1 MKLPWTNRARIS
13 EPELETSQPEALP
26 RSEVHRS
33 PGLEAVL
40 KGLARGGAVQILDLG
55 PAISDNVDFFAAFAA
70 RIQIVD
76 ALRESDA
83 ACPASAVLSGLGP
96 GSEGGFHL
104 VLLWDCLNYLS
115 PAEGA
120 ALVESVL
127 PLCRP
132 DARCLAMVATSDTMP
147 AAPTRYRIVD
157 ESHLTYERSTTEMMG
172 APQMTPAAV
181 QALLGGFSIE
191 HAFVLRNGVRE
202 YVAIRDRVGTVA
214 PWLNRSTFGA

>member
-13 EPELETSQPEALP
+13 EPDLETSQPEALP
-26 RSEVHRS
+26 HSEIHRS

-40 KGLARGGAVQILDLG
+40 EGLSREGAIRILDLG
-55 PAISDNVDFFAAFAA
+55 PAVSENVDFFTAFAS

-76 ALRESDA
+76 ALRESQGA
-83 ACPASAVLSGLGP
+83 GLANAVLRELGP
-96 GSEGGFHL
+96 ASEGGFHL
-104 VLLWDCLNYLS
+104 VLLWNCLDYLS
-115 PAEGA
+115 PAVGA
-120 ALVESVL
+120 ALVESIV

-132 DARCLAMVATSDTMP
+132 DARCLAMVAASDTMP

-157 ESHLTYERSTTEMMG
+157 GSHLNYDRSTTEMMG

-181 QALLGGFSIE
+181 QELLGGFSIE

-202 YVAIRDRVGTVA
+202 YVAIRDGVGT
-214 PWLNRSTFGA
+214 